1 MADHPTPRIPD
12 MLLNDGTT
20 IPQLG
25 FGVWQVPND
34 EVGAAVTEALNAGY
48 RAIDTAQGYD
58 NEEGVG
64 RALRES
70 GVPRGDVYVTSKLRT
85 KLLGYDEAQRGI
97 EQSLDALG
105 LDQLDLF
112 LIHWPC
118 PALDRYADAW
128 RGLVQARANGL
139 VKSIGVSNFLPG
151 HIDRI
156 VDETGV
162 LPAINQLETH
172 PHFQQRDVRD
182 YHQRMTIQLESYSPL
197 GSGAD
202 LDDPDLRRIAEKHGK
217 SVAQV
222 ILRWHIEQRLV
233 AIPKSVTPERIR
245 ENLDVF
251 DFSLDAEDQK
261 LIDALDDPVGGRTG
275 SDPARFNDLY

>member
-1 MADHPTPRIPD
+1 MSGAAIPTV
-12 MLLNDGTT
+12 MLNDGTA

-34 EVGAAVTEALNAGY
+34 EVGAAVTAALDAGY

-64 RALRES
+64 RAIRDS
-70 GVPRGDVYVTSKLRT
+70 GLSRDEVFVTSKLRT
-85 KLLGYDEAQRGI
+85 KLLGYDEAQRGV
-97 EQSLDALG
+97 EQSLAALG
-105 LDQLDLF
+105 LEQLDLF

-128 RGLVQARANGL
+128 RGLVAARANGL
-139 VKSIGVSNFLPG
+139 VKSIGVSNFLPD

-162 LPAINQLETH
+162 LPVINQLETH
-172 PHFQQRDVRD
+172 PHFQQRDMRD
-182 YHQRMTIQLESYSPL
+182 YHKRMTIALESYSPL

-202 LDDPDLRRIAEKHGK
+202 LDDPDLQRIADKHRK

-222 ILRWHIEQRLV
+222 ILRWHMEERLI

-245 ENLDVF
+245 DNLAIF
-251 DFSLDAEDQK
+251 DFSLDPEDMAA
-261 LIDALDDPVGGRTG
+261 IAALDDPVGGRTG